1 MDLKPGLLVPR
12 LTGYVLGT
20 REQRLN
26 VVTSLAVVF
35 GVRTILAVVLQS
47 DFIPTLFSV
56 LLFLLRF
63 LVIILL

>member
-1 MDLKPGLLVPR
+1 MDLKPGLLVPH

-35 GVRTILAVVLQS
+35 GSEDYTGC
-47 DFIPTLFSV
+47 SV
-56 LLFLLRF
+56 AE
-63 LVIILL
+63 

>member
-1 MDLKPGLLVPR
+1 MDLKPGLLVPH